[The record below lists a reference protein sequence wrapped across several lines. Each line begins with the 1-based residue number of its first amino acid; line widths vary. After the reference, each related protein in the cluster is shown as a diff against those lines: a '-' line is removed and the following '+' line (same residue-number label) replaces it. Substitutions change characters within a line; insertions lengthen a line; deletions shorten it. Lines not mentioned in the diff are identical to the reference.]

1 VTVLNKIY
9 IKDMMIK
16 KPHTIGIDEPFS
28 RVWEIMQ
35 AQRIRH
41 LPVIDECRKV
51 RGIISQRDLYRTVS
65 PRKKVEEEGLF
76 YPKEVLDQFVLRNVM
91 ITEIYTLTPN
101 DTLGSVIDLILK
113 KKFGCIPIVDEDGTL
128 AGIVTQIDILRAVAQ
143 YFV

>member
-1 VTVLNKIY
+1 
-9 IKDMMIK
+9 MMIK

>member
-1 VTVLNKIY
+1 MTVLNKIY